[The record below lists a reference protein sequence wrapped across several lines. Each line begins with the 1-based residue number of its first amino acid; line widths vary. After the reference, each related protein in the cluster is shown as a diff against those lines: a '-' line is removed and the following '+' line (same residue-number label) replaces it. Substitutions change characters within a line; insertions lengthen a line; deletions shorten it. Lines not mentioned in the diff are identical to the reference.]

1 MIANARCIAAALA
14 LSASLATPAVAA
26 TWNDTF
32 LGYRYGTQFHEPNN
46 TRDVRKHVLQFTHAS
61 GYATG
66 QNFVN
71 LDILQSDR
79 NDPISGGDS
88 GATEFYLT
96 YRHQLHLG
104 KLLDKDL
111 SFGPVKEVAFTGG
124 FDLNT
129 KNTRFAPRKRLVVAG
144 PTLKFDVPGFLDV
157 SLLAGKEWNH
167 CGLGAP
173 ACPEASIAFDPQL
186 ILSVAWGIPFQAG
199 LLPLK
204 FQGFLNYNTAKGRDY
219 ARVKTE
225 AETLM
230 RTSLMVDVG
239 QMTGSRKNTLLA
251 GVGYE
256 MWLNKFGNHANAA
269 GVTKPGINTYAPTL
283 QLEWH
288 F

>member
-1 MIANARCIAAALA
+1 MKTIQTLALVALA
-14 LSASLATPAVAA
+14 GTANLASAA
-26 TWNDTF
+26 TWSDSF
-32 LGYRYGTQFHEPNN
+32 LGYRYGTQFHEPSN
-46 TRDVRKHVLQFTHAS
+46 TKDVRKHVLQYSQAS
-61 GYATG
+61 GYSVG

-71 LDILQSDR
+71 LDILQSDK
-79 NDPISGGDS
+79 NDPSSGGDT

-104 KLLDKDL
+104 KLLERDL
-111 SFGPVKEVAFTGG
+111 SFGPVKEVAFTAG

-129 KNTRFAPRKRLVVAG
+129 KNTTFAPRKRLVVAG
-144 PTLKFDVPGFLDV
+144 PTLKFNVPNNGFFDL

-167 CGLGAP
+167 CGLGS
-173 ACPEASIAFDPQL
+173 CTDHEHGFDNQL
-186 ILSVAWGIPFQAG
+186 ILSAAWGLPFQAG
-199 LLPLK
+199 PVPLK
-204 FQGFLNYNTAKGRDY
+204 LQGFINYNTDKGKDY
-219 ARVKTE
+219 AGVKTE

-239 QMTGSRKNTLLA
+239 QMAAGRKNTLLV

-256 MWLNKFGNHANAA
+256 MWLNKFGNHATAA

-283 QLEWH
+283 QMEWH

>member
-1 MIANARCIAAALA
+1 MKTIQTLALVALA
-14 LSASLATPAVAA
+14 GTANLASAA
-26 TWNDTF
+26 TWSDSF
-32 LGYRYGTQFHEPNN
+32 LGYRYGTQFHEPSN
-46 TRDVRKHVLQFTHAS
+46 TKDVRKHVLQYSQAS
-61 GYATG
+61 GYSVG

-71 LDILQSDR
+71 LDILQSDK
-79 NDPISGGDS
+79 NDPSSGGDT

-104 KLLDKDL
+104 KLLERDL
-111 SFGPVKEVAFTGG
+111 SFGPVKEVAFTAG

-129 KNTRFAPRKRLVVAG
+129 KNTTFAPRKRLVVAG
-144 PTLKFDVPGFLDV
+144 PTLKFNVPNNGFFDL

-167 CGLGAP
+167 CGLGS
-173 ACPEASIAFDPQL
+173 CTDHEHGFDNQL
-186 ILSVAWGIPFQAG
+186 ILSAAWGLPFQAG
-199 LLPLK
+199 PVPLK
-204 FQGFLNYNTAKGRDY
+204 LQGFINYNTDKGKDY
-219 ARVKTE
+219 AGVKTE

-239 QMTGSRKNTLLA
+239 QMAAGRKNTLLL

-256 MWLNKFGNHANAA
+256 MWLNKFGNHATAA

-283 QLEWH
+283 QMEWH